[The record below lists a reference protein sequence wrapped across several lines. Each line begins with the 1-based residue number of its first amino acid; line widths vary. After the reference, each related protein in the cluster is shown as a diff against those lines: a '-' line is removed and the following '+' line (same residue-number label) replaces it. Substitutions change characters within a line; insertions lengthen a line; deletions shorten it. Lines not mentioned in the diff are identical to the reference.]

1 MKLNENAWKG
11 FQPPSLHHGGVLS
24 LHVRPSAKQQRFK
37 RRRCASAGS
46 EPFSLLICP
55 DDAKFVL
62 ISVLA
67 LIEPICPKIYSKSRL
82 KSAKIPLPVT
92 CDAQKRRFLN
102 SLSTTTAEGVKTSP
116 KKNASLQNVSR
127 LFGPAQFVKCR
138 RSFLELNT

>member
-1 MKLNENAWKG
+1 M
-11 FQPPSLHHGGVLS
+11 S
-24 LHVRPSAKQQRFK
+24 LHVRPSGKQQRFK

-82 KSAKIPLPVT
+82 KVQKFHFRLT
-92 CDAQKRRFLN
+92 CDAEKRRFLN

-116 KKNASLQNVSR
+116 KKKMHPYKMYHVYLDPLNLSNVGDLSW
-127 LFGPAQFVKCR
+127 
-138 RSFLELNT
+138 N

>member
-1 MKLNENAWKG
+1 MKLNANAWKG

-82 KSAKIPLPVT
+82 KSAKIPLPVDVR
-92 CDAQKRRFLN
+92 C
-102 SLSTTTAEGVKTSP
+102 SKTSLLKLP
-116 KKNASLQNVSR
+116 INDYGGGSENVAEKKMHPYKMYHVYLDPLNLSNVGDLSW
-127 LFGPAQFVKCR
+127 
-138 RSFLELNT
+138 N

>member
-1 MKLNENAWKG
+1 M
-11 FQPPSLHHGGVLS
+11 
-24 LHVRPSAKQQRFK
+24 HVRPGAKQQRFK

-82 KSAKIPLPVT
+82 KSIKIPLPVDVR
-92 CDAQKRRFLN
+92 CSKKALLKLPINDYGGGSENVAEKKMHPYKMYHVYLDPLN
-102 SLSTTTAEGVKTSP
+102 LS
-116 KKNASLQNVSR
+116 NVGDLSW
-127 LFGPAQFVKCR
+127 
-138 RSFLELNT
+138 N